1 MQQQAMILLLLI
13 LFAVGLP
20 SVGAGWLGKIMI
32 DRVGRYPSTTPR
44 IQMDILIKLVVLEV
58 VSFTLLLA
66 VFKVLSVPADIEE
79 ENLKTVYLQRSIV
92 IWEKQPYC

>member
-13 LFAVGLP
+13 LFSVGLP
-20 SVGAGWLGKIMI
+20 SVGAGWLGKHMI
-32 DRVGRYPSTTPR
+32 DNIGRYPSRTPA
-44 IQMDILIKLVVLEV
+44 IQMGLLIKLVVLEV

-79 ENLKTVYLQRSIV
+79 ESLKMVYLQRSSV
-92 IWEKQPYC
+92 IWNSAC